1 MSVWKGGDVSGMKCM
16 NKIVHI
22 ESLKEVS
29 NGRLRDVI
37 IEITHDDDLLLL
49 LKALM
54 QKGIEILKNLGSW
67 TCLIVFGAEVS
78 TVLLIHS
85 IGAVWIWTTGAV
97 YLNNAKQFVVDKIL
111 I

>member
-49 LKALM
+49 LKALLE
-54 QKGIEILKNLGSW
+54 KGVEVLEKFGSW
-67 TCLIVFGAEVS
+67 TYLIVFERRYR
-78 TVLLIHS
+78 LCC
-85 IGAVWIWTTGAV
+85 
-97 YLNNAKQFVVDKIL
+97 
-111 I
+111 